1 MKKNKKFE
9 NKLLMVLYEWIF
21 DVFLTFKNK
30 EYVDLQNYKKEINK
44 KQKYNLNQSV
54 IKNK

>member
-30 EYVDLQNYKKEINK
+30 EYVDLQNYI
-44 KQKYNLNQSV
+44 KY
-54 IKNK
+54 IKSKF

>member
-30 EYVDLQNYKKEINK
+30 EYVDMDFHKKNREKIEELNLLK
-44 KQKYNLNQSV
+44 KVKY
-54 IKNK
+54 